1 MGTYGLK
8 GVMQRWEA
16 GQLTCKQAIG
26 QMLQLMKITELRLN
40 ELERRQ
46 RLLWREAGLVHE
58 LPPGQEEGK
67 EGGGN

>member
-16 GQLTCKQAIG
+16 GKLTKSQAIG
-26 QMLQLMKITELRLN
+26 QMLQLMELMERRLN

-46 RLLWREAGLVHE
+46 RALWQAAGLVNE
-58 LPPGQEEGK
+58 LDPCRELGK
-67 EGGGN
+67 EIE

>member
-16 GQLTCKQAIG
+16 GQLTCEQAIG
-26 QMLQLMKITELRLN
+26 QMLQLMKITELRLK

-58 LPPGQEEGK
+58 LPPVPEVRK
-67 EGGGN
+67 EGGEN